1 MQDFKVFIPFL
12 VLTLLALFVLSK
24 RPVGVV
30 LLRVD

>member
-24 RPVGVV
+24 RPVGGCSVA
-30 LLRVD
+30 R